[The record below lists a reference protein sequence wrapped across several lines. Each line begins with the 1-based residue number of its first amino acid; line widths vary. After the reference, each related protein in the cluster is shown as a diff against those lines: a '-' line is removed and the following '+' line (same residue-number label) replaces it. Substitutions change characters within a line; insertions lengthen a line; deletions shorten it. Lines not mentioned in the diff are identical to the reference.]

1 MCAREHAE
9 RFGPRLRALRARA
22 GRGRGVWAEPPA
34 RAGVEAESE
43 RGWEA
48 GVGLLPPPPPP
59 PARLGWRQLE
69 DCDLRRGASA
79 MTAELQQDDAAGAA
93 DRLGSVGPAT
103 AIGAEGPGS
112 APRKG
117 RGCRAGVGAARVAGG
132 QAGRRACGCAGARR
146 EGAAEGTRGV
156 RWRG

>member
-1 MCAREHAE
+1 M
-9 RFGPRLRALRARA
+9 
-22 GRGRGVWAEPPA
+22 WAEPPA

-48 GVGLLPPPPPP
+48 GVGPLPPPPPP

-103 AIGAEGPGS
+103 AMGAEGPGS

-117 RGCRAGVGAARVAGG
+117 KGCGAGVGAARVAGG
-132 QAGRRACGCAGARR
+132 QAGLRVCGRPAGGGCGGHSGRALARVRTAAR
-146 EGAAEGTRGV
+146 EEAEV
-156 RWRG
+156 CKAWVAD